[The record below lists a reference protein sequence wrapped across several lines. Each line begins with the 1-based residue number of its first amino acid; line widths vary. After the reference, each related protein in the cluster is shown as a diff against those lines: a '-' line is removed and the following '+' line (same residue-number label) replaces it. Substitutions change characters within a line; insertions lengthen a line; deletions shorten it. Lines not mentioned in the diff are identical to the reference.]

1 MSYLFLLVSVM
12 WAGLTVYSF
21 IDLLRFYQLE
31 EYDNARFLA
40 WAIKKWKR
48 TFGHFPQLAALL
60 VILIASSFTAAFS
73 TKLLIAVLCST
84 AALSMDFIQI
94 RRSNAVK
101 IKPLVFTARARR
113 LVGLGIFIILL
124 QAGLLSLFL
133 LQAGNN
139 LRQPFFSPDAQVSQN
154 FLTNTMSL
162 MLLGQFVFL
171 DIILAN
177 VLSFPIEEIL
187 RRYYIESAR
196 KVLADVNPVVIGIT
210 GSYGKTSTKEIL
222 GHILAARYEVYKT
235 PKSYNTLMGICKVIR
250 EELKPGQRYFIVEM
264 GAYKPGEIAKICSL
278 VKPQYGILTAV
289 GPQHLERFKTIE
301 NVAKAK
307 NELILALRPR
317 DGAAVFNADDAVC
330 MQLSNQAGIKV
341 RRYGM
346 INAELCDVFARN
358 IVLSSEGTSFEM
370 FFTETNEWYNVK
382 TRLLGR
388 HNVSNIMA
396 AFLLARE
403 CGVAVK
409 EAIFAIAT
417 AAPFSHRLQLV
428 KSENNVLYI
437 DDSYN
442 SNPIGAR
449 MALEVLGVYQNGR
462 RILVTPGYAELG
474 AIQEAEHEK
483 LGALAGEVCDYIIL
497 VGNEA
502 RTAQIR
508 AGALRSKIDPGHILC
523 YNALSQVKE
532 FFINFLKPGDM
543 VLFENDLPDN
553 YL

>member
-1 MSYLFLLVSVM
+1 MSFLFLLLAAM

-31 EYDNARFLA
+31 EYDNARFLT

-48 TFGHFPQLAALL
+48 NHHFPQLAALL
-60 VILIASSFTAAFS
+60 VILIASAFITAFS
-73 TKLLIAVLCST
+73 TNLLIAVLCSV
-84 AALSMDFIQI
+84 AALSAEFIQI
-94 RRSNAVK
+94 RRANAIK
-101 IKPLVFTARARR
+101 IKPLIFTARAKR
-113 LVGLGIFIILL
+113 LVGLGIFIILV
-124 QAGLLSLFL
+124 QASLLSLFQV
-133 LQAGNN
+133 QAGNN
-139 LRQPFFSPDAQVSQN
+139 LQQPFFSPGAQVSQA
-154 FLTNTMSL
+154 FLTNTISL
-162 MLLGQFVFL
+162 LLLGQFVFL
-171 DIILAN
+171 DILLAN
-177 VLSFPIEEIL
+177 MLSFPIEEIL

-196 KVLADVNPVVIGIT
+196 KVLAEVNQVVIGIT

-235 PKSYNTLMGICKVIR
+235 PRSYNTLMGICKVIR

-264 GAYKPGEIAKICSL
+264 GAYKPGEIAKICKL
-278 VKPQYGILTAV
+278 VKPHYGILTAV
-289 GPQHLERFKTIE
+289 GPQHLERFKTLS

-307 NELILALRPR
+307 NELILALPL

-330 MQLSNQAGIKV
+330 LQLSNQAVIKV

-346 INAELCDVFARN
+346 ENFELCDVFARN
-358 IVLSSEGTSFEM
+358 IVLSSDGTSFEM
-370 FFTETNEWYNVK
+370 FVKETNEWYNVK
-382 TRLLGR
+382 ARLLGR

-403 CGVAVK
+403 CGVALK

-449 MALEVLGVYQNGR
+449 MALEVLRVYQNGR
-462 RILVTPGYAELG
+462 RILVTHGYAELG

-483 LGALAGEVCDYIIL
+483 LGALAGEVCDYVIL
-497 VGNEA
+497 VGNGA
-502 RTAQIR
+502 RTTQIR

>member
-1 MSYLFLLVSVM
+1 MSFLFLLLAAM

-31 EYDNARFLA
+31 EYDNARFLT

-48 TFGHFPQLAALL
+48 NHHFPQLAALL
-60 VILIASSFTAAFS
+60 VILIASAFITAFS
-73 TKLLIAVLCST
+73 TNLLIAVLCSV
-84 AALSMDFIQI
+84 AALSAEFIQI
-94 RRSNAVK
+94 RRANAIK
-101 IKPLVFTARARR
+101 IKPLIFTARAKR
-113 LVGLGIFIILL
+113 LVGLGIFIILV
-124 QAGLLSLFL
+124 QASLLSLFQV
-133 LQAGNN
+133 QAGNN
-139 LRQPFFSPDAQVSQN
+139 LQQPFFSPGAQVSQA
-154 FLTNTMSL
+154 FLTNTISL
-162 MLLGQFVFL
+162 LLLGQFVFL
-171 DIILAN
+171 DILLAN
-177 VLSFPIEEIL
+177 MLSFPIEEIL

-196 KVLADVNPVVIGIT
+196 KVLAEVNPVVIGIT

-235 PKSYNTLMGICKVIR
+235 PRSYNTLMGICKVIR

-264 GAYKPGEIAKICSL
+264 GAYKPGEIAKICKL

-289 GPQHLERFKTIE
+289 GPQHLERFKTLS

-307 NELILALRPR
+307 NELILALPR

-330 MQLSNQAGIKV
+330 LQLSNQAVIKV

-346 INAELCDVFARN
+346 ENFELCDVFARN
-358 IVLSSEGTSFEM
+358 IVLSSDGTSFEM
-370 FFTETNEWYNVK
+370 FVKETNEWYNVK
-382 TRLLGR
+382 ARLLGR

-403 CGVAVK
+403 CGVALK

-449 MALEVLGVYQNGR
+449 MALEVLRVYQNGR

-483 LGALAGEVCDYIIL
+483 LGALAGEVCDYVIL
-497 VGNEA
+497 VGNGA
-502 RTAQIR
+502 RTTQIR

-532 FFINFLKPGDM
+532 FFVTFLKPGDM

>member
-1 MSYLFLLVSVM
+1 MSFLFLLLAAM

-31 EYDNARFLA
+31 EYDNARFLT

-48 TFGHFPQLAALL
+48 NHHFPQLAALL
-60 VILIASSFTAAFS
+60 VILIASAFITAFS
-73 TKLLIAVLCST
+73 TNLLIAVLCSV
-84 AALSMDFIQI
+84 AALSAEFIQI
-94 RRSNAVK
+94 RRANAIK
-101 IKPLVFTARARR
+101 IKPLIFTARAKR
-113 LVGLGIFIILL
+113 LVGLGIFIILV
-124 QAGLLSLFL
+124 QASLLSLFQV
-133 LQAGNN
+133 QAGNN
-139 LRQPFFSPDAQVSQN
+139 LQQPFFSPGAQVSQA
-154 FLTNTMSL
+154 FLTNTISL
-162 MLLGQFVFL
+162 LLLGQFVFL
-171 DIILAN
+171 DILLAN
-177 VLSFPIEEIL
+177 MLSFPIEEIL

-196 KVLADVNPVVIGIT
+196 KVLAEVNPVVIGIT

-235 PKSYNTLMGICKVIR
+235 PRSYNTLMGICKVIR

-264 GAYKPGEIAKICSL
+264 GAYKPGEIAKICKL

-289 GPQHLERFKTIE
+289 GPQHLERFKTIK

-307 NELILALRPR
+307 NELILALPR
-317 DGAAVFNADDAVC
+317 DGAAVFNADDAIC
-330 MQLSNQAGIKV
+330 TQLSNQAGVKV

-346 INAELCDVFARN
+346 ENFELCDVFARN
-358 IVLSSEGTSFEM
+358 IVLSSNGTSFEM
-370 FFTETNEWYNVK
+370 FVKETNEWYNVK
-382 TRLLGR
+382 ARLLGR

-403 CGVAVK
+403 CGVALK

-428 KSENNVLYI
+428 KSENNVVYI

-483 LGALAGEVCDYIIL
+483 LGALAGEVCDYVIL
-497 VGNEA
+497 VGNGA
-502 RTAQIR
+502 RTTQIR

>member
-1 MSYLFLLVSVM
+1 MSFLFLLLAAM

-31 EYDNARFLA
+31 EYDNARFLT

-48 TFGHFPQLAALL
+48 NHHFPQLAALL
-60 VILIASSFTAAFS
+60 VILIASAFITAFS
-73 TKLLIAVLCST
+73 TNLLIAVLCSV
-84 AALSMDFIQI
+84 AALSAEFIQI
-94 RRSNAVK
+94 RRANAIK
-101 IKPLVFTARARR
+101 IKPLIFTARAKR
-113 LVGLGIFIILL
+113 LVGLGIFIILV
-124 QAGLLSLFL
+124 QASLLSLFQV
-133 LQAGNN
+133 QAGNN
-139 LRQPFFSPDAQVSQN
+139 LQQPFFSPGAQVSQA
-154 FLTNTMSL
+154 FLINTISL
-162 MLLGQFVFL
+162 LLLGQFVFL
-171 DIILAN
+171 DILLAN
-177 VLSFPIEEIL
+177 MLSFPIEEIL

-196 KVLADVNPVVIGIT
+196 KVLAEVNPVVIGIT

-235 PKSYNTLMGICKVIR
+235 PRSYNTLMGICKVIR

-264 GAYKPGEIAKICSL
+264 GAYKPGEIAKICKL

-289 GPQHLERFKTIE
+289 GPQHLERFKTLS

-307 NELILALRPR
+307 NELILALPR

-330 MQLSNQAGIKV
+330 LQLSNQAVIKV

-346 INAELCDVFARN
+346 ENFELCDVFARN
-358 IVLSSEGTSFEM
+358 ILLSSDGTSFEM
-370 FFTETNEWYNVK
+370 FVKETNKWYNVK
-382 TRLLGR
+382 ARLLGR

-403 CGVAVK
+403 CGVALK

-417 AAPFSHRLQLV
+417 AAPFSHRLQIV

-483 LGALAGEVCDYIIL
+483 LGALAGEVCDYVIL
-497 VGNEA
+497 VGNGA
-502 RTAQIR
+502 RTTQIR

>member
-31 EYDNARFLA
+31 EYDNARFLT

-48 TFGHFPQLAALL
+48 NHHFPQLAALL
-60 VILIASSFTAAFS
+60 VILIASAFITAFS
-73 TKLLIAVLCST
+73 TNLLIAVLCSV
-84 AALSMDFIQI
+84 AALSAEFIQI
-94 RRSNAVK
+94 RRANAIK
-101 IKPLVFTARARR
+101 IKPLIFTARAKR
-113 LVGLGIFIILL
+113 LVGLGIFIILV
-124 QAGLLSLFL
+124 QASLLSLFQV
-133 LQAGNN
+133 QAGNN
-139 LRQPFFSPDAQVSQN
+139 LQQPFFSPGAQVSQA
-154 FLTNTMSL
+154 FLTNTISL
-162 MLLGQFVFL
+162 LLLGQFVFL
-171 DIILAN
+171 DILLAN
-177 VLSFPIEEIL
+177 MLSFPIEEIL

-196 KVLADVNPVVIGIT
+196 KVLAEVNPVVIGIT

-235 PKSYNTLMGICKVIR
+235 PRSYNTLMGICKVIR

-264 GAYKPGEIAKICSL
+264 GAYKPGEIAKICKL

-289 GPQHLERFKTIE
+289 GPQHLERFKTIK

-307 NELILALRPR
+307 NELILALPR

-330 MQLSNQAGIKV
+330 LQLSNQAVIKV

-346 INAELCDVFARN
+346 ENFELCDVFARN
-358 IVLSSEGTSFEM
+358 IVLSSNGTSFEM
-370 FFTETNEWYNVK
+370 FVKEIHSWYNVK

-403 CGVAVK
+403 CGVALK

-449 MALEVLGVYQNGR
+449 MALEVLRVYQNGR

-483 LGALAGEVCDYIIL
+483 LGALAGEVCDYVIL
-497 VGNEA
+497 VGNGA
-502 RTAQIR
+502 RTTQIR

-532 FFINFLKPGDM
+532 FFVTFLKPGDM